1 MIRNRESAYLS
12 RKRKKEH
19 VAHLEKLVKDL
30 IVENNALKTVNIK
43 FPLLITYDSHFV
55 IFPIQTLNIP
65 YCLFFSPQEN
75 SNLRKKLADYERI
88 NNVSEKKIKKNILSK
103 APKKATALFAVL
115 LTACLNIGTFRY
127 ELV

>member
-1 MIRNRESAYLS
+1 MFFFLITLILFNDKIIIKCLNNSLIQLLQAKRKQERMIRNRESAYLS

-55 IFPIQTLNIP
+55 MFPIQKVNIP
-65 YCLFFSPQEN
+65 
-75 SNLRKKLADYERI
+75 
-88 NNVSEKKIKKNILSK
+88 
-103 APKKATALFAVL
+103 
-115 LTACLNIGTFRY
+115 
-127 ELV
+127 